1 MVIWTDIGRI
11 KIELYPRVA
20 PITISL
26 LKKAPSRLVPIHFFG
41 KELFFGLEQS
51 IYHEAWKKK
60 EELKMEKQKIF
71 FEIGEVAFWSG
82 RRDIPITD
90 PLNPGA
96 CICIFFGNTPESDKP
111 EALVPI
117 NLIGKVTQNL
127 ELLDK
132 LTGENVIKIEKIE

>member
-11 KIELYPRVA
+11 KVELYPRIA
-20 PITISL
+20 PITILL
-26 LKKAPSRLVPIHFFG
+26 LKRAASRLVPIHFYG
-41 KELFFGLEQS
+41 KEIFFGLDQS
-51 IYHEAWKKK
+51 IYEEAWEKR
-60 EELKMEKQKIF
+60 EELQKETQKKI

-82 RRDIPITD
+82 RRDIPLAD

-117 NLIGKVTQNL
+117 NLIGKVIENL
-127 ELLDK
+127 ELLEK
-132 LTGENVIKIEKIE
+132 LTGENVIKIENIE